1 MESIWWA
8 LVLFV
13 GGGSL
18 GIFVMALMNL
28 SGGLPEQVVRIND
41 DGSVHPD
48 MMGQATE
55 Y

>member
-1 MESIWWA
+1 MESVWWA
-8 LVLFV
+8 LAIFM

-18 GIFVMALMNL
+18 GIFVMALMNV
-28 SGGLPEQVVRIND
+28 SAGLPEQIVRID